1 MLFKFFEL
9 NYLFTTLIL
18 ILLLINP
25 IKSLEGICKI
35 QKEFRIGDNTTQSQR
50 YPKIFELQQ
59 DTLGMFWIGYDS
71 DNKTWE
77 IYNQLYAINGTAL
90 NSEKK
95 ITINGS
101 LDVTKFEATQL
112 PSGEIVLVW
121 EAVLSRSPYTYE
133 PFCLVIDTNGD
144 VSTQQTS
151 LFGNSLTRKRLPVI
165 DAIDNGNFAVLY
177 VDFPGSPNRIYAQ
190 TFDNTCQSTV
200 APANLFTIGT
210 LYDVDS
216 PKIASGHDG
225 ILYFGYTINSTAN
238 TGGIKIWVQ
247 RALSDLSGIG
257 NPEYAGNA
265 ISCFQMDLFYWG
277 NNINLRIGKYISNS
291 SILFELDSWITPPP
305 IQTFY
310 TSISPMVY
318 NPRFANFTEDS
329 FVLIYENYYADGSAN
344 GIFGIVCY
352 KNFSFTLRYDQFPV
366 NTYTE
371 SNQDSPDLLVIDN
384 QILVVWESLGQTG
397 NPFDYSIYYQLL
409 EPRNV
414 TCNTPTLSNYNLKM
428 NESSSYQIPNDLCV
442 YVNPDSINFTI
453 SVNGNTSLPDN
464 YSFNS
469 STNTLEFT
477 IDTILASDLVS
488 IKFELLECNFSQ
500 TIMPNLEFYVNFYAE
515 INQFNSSIPE
525 QDILIYSP
533 ISYKLPTDFFTFFDN
548 KLLNYSA
555 LLNGSP
561 DFPDNIY
568 FNSTDNSL
576 ISGGFSEPNFFNF
589 TIIASENIFGNS
601 KNISINFNITAPET
615 SENQESSTSN
625 FVLNFSFILILFE
638 FVLFCLNLI

>member
-133 PFCLVIDTNGD
+133 PFL
-144 VSTQQTS
+144 
-151 LFGNSLTRKRLPVI
+151 I

-177 VDFPGSPNRIYAQ
+177 ADISGSINQTYAQ

-200 APANLFTIGT
+200 APANLFDIT

-216 PKIASGHDG
+216 LKIASGHDG

-277 NNINLRIGKYISNS
+277 NSLVFRVGKYISNS
-291 SILFELDSWITPPP
+291 SIDFEIVQYFPWAHLTV
-305 IQTFY
+305 Q

-414 TCNTPTLSNYNLKM
+414 TCNTPTLSNYTLKM

-638 FVLFCLNLI
+638 FVFSF